1 VVPVTQRDP
10 FDDNVSVIVLNYNQA
25 ATTLECLDALGRAD
39 SPLVKEIIVVDNGSN
54 PEELAVLRKRHRRG
68 DFNLVEV
75 GVNRFFGEG
84 NNIGVD
90 FARGDFIVFLNNDA
104 FVEPGWIEALT
115 SSMRDDPTVAA
126 VGPMFLYPDGRVQE
140 VGGMA
145 VPTGDV
151 VQIGKGAVWGPDH
164 YDTPCVVDYCSAACL
179 LMRRADFLAVG
190 GFGLEWEPAYYEDT
204 DLCLKLWTQCGK
216 VMVNPRARV
225 VHIESKTTSD
235 RRLQL
240 HDISEIN
247 RARFVRKWGAWLESR
262 QVAHLASRDLPE
274 PSAPPEFA
282 GTDLDLP
289 VTRRRDPNAQY
300 VLYSPYQLVPGGG
313 ERMLFELA
321 SVVSSLVGSPNVV
334 FVSPQRYSSL
344 RIRQIEATFGF
355 DDVVG
360 TALPWDE
367 LDEKRCEFAAVIGN
381 SILPPV
387 PAFGRRSVYHIQF
400 PFWIPDEQVEE
411 RGEWLAGYDE
421 IWVYSEFVRRNVNGL
436 IRHYQLPAPPIRL
449 LSPHAIWPDPKQLV
463 PWPERRTLLT
473 VGRFFTGGHNK
484 RQDVVIEA
492 FRRLSASNGSRL
504 ELALAGAI
512 HPSPEGRNRFHE
524 LQRMAAGLNCT
535 FHPNVGRSDLARL
548 YERSA
553 VLIHAAG
560 FGVDRDEFPEKLE
573 HFGITPIE
581 AASFGCI
588 PVVYGAGGP
597 KEVVEKL
604 GAPTAFTT
612 IEECAEIVSRLL
624 ADPGGSTE
632 LSTRLL
638 ETSRLWSPEAYHNDV
653 RESLEKLGVL

>member
-1 VVPVTQRDP
+1 MTTRDP
-10 FDDNVSVIVLNYNQA
+10 FGDNVSVIVLNYNQA
-25 ATTLECLDALGRAD
+25 ATTLECLDALGRAS

-145 VPTGDV
+145 VATGDV
-151 VQIGKGAVWGPDH
+151 VQIGKGSVWGPDH

-247 RARFVRKWGAWLESR
+247 RARFVRKWGSWLEAR
-262 QVAHLASRDLPE
+262 QCGPVAAATSELTRGPLP
-274 PSAPPEFA
+274 ADA
-282 GTDLDLP
+282 ALNLP
-289 VTRRRDPNAQY
+289 VADRGSPAAQY
-300 VLYSPYQLVPGGG
+300 VVYSPYQLVPGGG

-321 SVVSSLVGSPNVV
+321 AVLSGLVGTSNVV
-334 FVSPQRYSSL
+334 FCSPQRYSSL

-355 DDVVG
+355 ADVVG
-360 TALPWDE
+360 TAVPWNE
-367 LDEKRCEFAAVIGN
+367 LEVERCAFAAVIGN
-381 SILPPV
+381 SIVPPV
-387 PAFGRRSVYHIQF
+387 RAFGRHNVYHIQF
-400 PFWIPDEQVEE
+400 PFWVPDKQVAEHGKWLEE
-411 RGEWLAGYDE
+411 YDE

-436 IRHYQLPAPPIRL
+436 VRHYGLDAPPIRL
-449 LSPHAIWPDPKQLV
+449 LSPHAIWPDPKECV
-463 PWPERRTLLT
+463 PWEDRRTILT

-492 FRRLSASNGSRL
+492 FRRLCESGIPGF

-512 HPSPEGRNRFHE
+512 HPSPDGRNRFHE
-524 LQRMAAGLNCT
+524 LQRLASGLDCQ
-535 FHPNVGRSDLARL
+535 FYPNIGRTGLARL

-560 FGVDRDEFPEKLE
+560 YGVDVDEFPERLE

-588 PVVYGAGGP
+588 PVVYGQGGP
-597 KEVVEKL
+597 REVVDKL
-604 GAPTAFTT
+604 GCDTAFATV
-612 IEECAEIVSRLL
+612 EECADIVARLL
-624 ADPGGSTE
+624 SDTVSSAQ
-632 LSTRLL
+632 LSAHLK
-638 ETSRLWSPEAYHNDV
+638 ESSGQWSPEAYARDV
-653 RESLEKLGVL
+653 AGSLRHLGVI